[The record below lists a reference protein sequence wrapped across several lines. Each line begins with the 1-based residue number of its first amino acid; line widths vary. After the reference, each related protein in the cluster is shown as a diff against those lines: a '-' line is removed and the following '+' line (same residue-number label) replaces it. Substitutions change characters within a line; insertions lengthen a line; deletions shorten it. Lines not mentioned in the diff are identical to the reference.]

1 MAAPASPTIDSICME
16 ALRRAGYE
24 DISASLLDRAKKEW
38 LEEVKMDIASRKEWK
53 TLEVKSVLIS
63 SANIQKYPYPSG
75 AQKILDIRFY
85 DGETKGT
92 AQAGTS
98 SSITLASDET
108 ISKETA
114 EGKLIF
120 ITGGTGKSQYSRIV
134 DYDENT
140 KIATVSPSWTTTPD
154 NTSTYM
160 IATIERFLS
169 FKPHE
174 TIRAV
179 TSTGYPSLYG
189 FYDEEIY
196 FAPIP
201 DASTYAFL
209 IKYLADVTLLD
220 LDSADHSRLL
230 REWRPALVLGV
241 CSKALHNNDDTQEI
255 DVLRKYE
262 RIIGLL
268 MIEDARKRR
277 IRGQL
282 YAKSMG
288 LPRR

>member
-1 MAAPASPTIDSICME
+1 MVAPTTPTVDSICME

-24 DISASLLDRAKKEW
+24 DISASLLSRAKEEW
-38 LEEVKMDIASRKEWK
+38 LEEVKIDIASRKDWR
-53 TLEVKSVLIS
+53 TLEIKSALIS

-85 DGETKGT
+85 DGEAKGT
-92 AQAGTS
+92 VQTGTD

-108 ISKETA
+108 ISEEIA

-120 ITGGTGKSQYSRIV
+120 ITGGTGKSQYSRII
-134 DYDENT
+134 DYDEDT
-140 KIATVSPSWTTTPD
+140 KIATISPSWTTIPD

-160 IATIERFLS
+160 IATIERSLS
-169 FKPHE
+169 FRSYK
-174 TIRAV
+174 TIKAIA
-179 TSTGYPSLYG
+179 STGYPSLYG

-201 DASTYAFL
+201 DDSTYAFL

-220 LDSADHSRLL
+220 LDSPDHSRLL
-230 REWRPALVLGV
+230 REWRPALILGV
-241 CSKALHNNDDTQEI
+241 CSKALHNNDDAQEI
-255 DVLRKYE
+255 DVIRKYE
-262 RIIGLL
+262 RAIGNL
-268 MIEDARKRR
+268 MFEDTRKRK
-277 IRGQL
+277 IGQFC
-282 YAKSMG
+282 MEGIG